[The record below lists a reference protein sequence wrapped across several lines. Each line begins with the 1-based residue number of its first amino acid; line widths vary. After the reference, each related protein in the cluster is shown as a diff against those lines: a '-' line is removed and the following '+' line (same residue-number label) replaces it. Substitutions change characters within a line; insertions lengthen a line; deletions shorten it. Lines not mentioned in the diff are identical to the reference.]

1 MTFNIPQRTDI
12 SKESLTQIIRI
23 RHHKYMSPKCLLLR
37 IHRTMTPWHS
47 LVQLDGRTLIILYFR
62 KYILEN
68 ILTIVL
74 VRKKLI
80 IISCKKSIRVLKYI
94 QYYIS
99 EK

>member
-47 LVQLDGRTLIILYFR
+47 LVQLDGRTLILYFR

-68 ILTIVL
+68 ICNMLTSILVKKNIV
-74 VRKKLI
+74 I
-80 IISCKKSIRVLKYI
+80 N
-94 QYYIS
+94 
-99 EK
+99 